1 MMSKDGRDVSVLL
14 SLEVTQGNVCL
25 VVGVWHMLPSFGLKL
40 SPSHLA
46 HLLGLAP
53 LYFVRF

>member
-1 MMSKDGRDVSVLL
+1 MGGIVSVLL

-25 VVGVWHMLPSFGLKL
+25 VVVGVWYMLPSFGVKL